1 MADGETFSISVS
13 RRFAAPAER
22 VFDAWIDP
30 VLAAKWLFA
39 TPNGTMIKSE
49 IDPTLGGE
57 FCLVERRE
65 DEDIEHYGE
74 FIELERPT
82 RIVFDFSV
90 NQSETSRV
98 AVDIEAVAGGP
109 EGDGCALTLTHTM
122 HPRWASF
129 AERSKQGWEM
139 MLEGLGGVVG

>member
-1 MADGETFSISVS
+1 MADIEAFSISLT
-13 RRFAAPAER
+13 RAFAAPRER
-22 VFDAWIDP
+22 VFDAWLDP
-30 VLAAKWLFA
+30 VSAAKWLFA

-49 IDPTLGGE
+49 IDPVLGGE
-57 FCLVERRE
+57 FCLTERRE

-74 FIELERPT
+74 FIEFERPS

-98 AVDIEAVAGGP
+98 AVDIVSVDSGAGEAC
-109 EGDGCALTLTHTM
+109 ELTLTHTM

-139 MLEGLGGVVG
+139 MLDGLAGVVG

>member
-22 VFDAWIDP
+22 VFDAWLDP

-49 IDPTLGGE
+49 IDPSLGGE

-74 FIELERPT
+74 FIELERPS
-82 RIVFDFSV
+82 RLVFDFSV

-98 AVDIEAVAGGP
+98 AVDIVPVAGGT
-109 EGDGCALTLTHTM
+109 DGAGCELQLTHTM

-139 MLEGLGGVVG
+139 MLEGLAGVVG

>member
-1 MADGETFSISVS
+1 MADAETFSVS
-13 RRFAAPAER
+13 AERRFTVPADK

-30 VLAAKWLFA
+30 VTAAKWLFA

-49 IDPTLGGE
+49 IDAQVGGE

-65 DEDIEHYGE
+65 DEDIEHFGE
-74 FIELERPT
+74 FVELVRPS
-82 RIVFDFSV
+82 RIVFDFCV

-98 AVDIEAVAGGP
+98 AVDIVPVAGGT
-109 EGDGCALTLTHTM
+109 DGAGCELQLTHTM

-139 MLEGLGGVVG
+139 MLEGLAGVVG

>member
-1 MADGETFSISVS
+1 MADAETFSISAS
-13 RRFAAPAER
+13 RRFVAPAER
-22 VFDAWIDP
+22 VFDAWLDP

-39 TPNGTMIKSE
+39 TANGTMIKSE
-49 IDPTLGGE
+49 IDPALGGE

-74 FIELERPT
+74 FIELERPS
-82 RIVFDFSV
+82 RLVFDFSV

-98 AVDIEAVAGGP
+98 AVDIASLS
-109 EGDGCALTLTHTM
+109 EGCELTLTHTM

-129 AERSKQGWEM
+129 AERSKQGWDM
-139 MLEGLGGVVG
+139 MLEGLEGVVG

>member
-1 MADGETFSISVS
+1 MADAETFSISAG
-13 RRFAAPAER
+13 RRFVVTAEQ
-22 VFDAWIDP
+22 VFDAWLDP

-49 IDPTLGGE
+49 IDAQVGGE
-57 FCLVERRE
+57 FCLTERRE

-74 FIELERPT
+74 FIELKRPA

-98 AVDIEAVAGGP
+98 AVDIVAV
-109 EGDGCALTLTHTM
+109 GDGCELTLTHTM

-129 AERSKQGWEM
+129 AERSKQGWEL
-139 MLEGLGGVVG
+139 MLEGLGGAVLG

>member
-1 MADGETFSISVS
+1 MADNEAFSITAA

-22 VFDAWIDP
+22 VFDAWLDP
-30 VLAAKWLFA
+30 VSAAKWLFK
-39 TPNGTMIKSE
+39 TPNGDMIKSE
-49 IDPTLGGE
+49 IDPVVGGE

-65 DEDIEHYGE
+65 DEDIEHFGE

-82 RIVFDFSV
+82 RIVFDFCV

-98 AVDIEAVAGGP
+98 AVDILPV
-109 EGDGCALTLTHTM
+109 GDGSELRVTHTM

-129 AERSKQGWEM
+129 AERSKKGWEM
-139 MLEGLGGVVG
+139 MLEGLEGVVVG

>member
-1 MADGETFSISVS
+1 MNGDDHFEIAVS
-13 RRFAAPAER
+13 RTIAAAPEK
-22 VFDAWIDP
+22 VFDAWVDP

-49 IDPTLGGE
+49 IDPVAGGE
-57 FCLVERRE
+57 FCLTERRE

-74 FIELERPT
+74 FIEIERPA

-98 AVDIEAVAGGP
+98 AVDIVPVDGGASC
-109 EGDGCALTLTHTM
+109 ELRLTHTM

-129 AERSKQGWEM
+129 AERSKNGWEM
-139 MLEGLGGVVG
+139 MLEGLAGVVG

>member
-1 MADGETFSISVS
+1 MAEAETFSVS
-13 RRFAAPAER
+13 AERRFAVPADK
-22 VFDAWIDP
+22 VFDAWLDP

-39 TPNGTMIKSE
+39 TPNGEMIKAE
-49 IDPTLGGE
+49 IDAQVGGE

-65 DEDIEHYGE
+65 NEDIEHFGE
-74 FIELERPT
+74 FIELVRPT
-82 RIVFDFSV
+82 RIVFDFCV

-98 AVDIEAVAGGP
+98 AVDIVAVAGVP
-109 EGDGCALTLTHTM
+109 EGAGCELRLTHTM

-139 MLEGLGGVVG
+139 MLEGLGEEVG

>member
-1 MADGETFSISVS
+1 MAEPETFSISAV

-22 VFDAWIDP
+22 VFDAWLDP
-30 VLAAKWLFA
+30 VVAAKWLFA

-49 IDPTLGGE
+49 IDAQIGGE

-65 DEDIEHYGE
+65 DEDIEHFGE
-74 FIELERPT
+74 FIELEWPT

-98 AVDIEAVAGGP
+98 AVDITPDGAGC
-109 EGDGCALTLTHTM
+109 ELHLTHTM

-129 AERSKQGWEM
+129 AERSTKGWEM
-139 MLEGLGGVVG
+139 MLEGLGEVVVG